1 MFNRGAFICIPLILT
16 IMPPLDPTIVSSIV
30 SGATGFTSNLL
41 GGLLG
46 KNSQDSAN
54 KTNILIN
61 RENNQFAAEQAQLNR
76 NYQTAMW
83 NKSNDYNSALSQRQR
98 LEAAG
103 LNPYLMMNG
112 GSAGSAQSVQGSAAS
127 SPGNAHVDAFDP
139 SPYTNGASN
148 SISGAINSYYANLE
162 RSNNATQ
169 MAAQTQLMEEQAR
182 NWRIKN
188 TWENLR
194 QQYEINKL
202 SHDSNNSFETYMLTK
217 ARRKLAWE
225 NFSSDVTYR
234 QNEVKLQNQIYELN
248 AMGIIEKSLNNSM
261 LEVQLNYLPQKFR
274 AEIKSIMADIS
285 LKYAQGQLTRQ
296 QAKTELYR
304 TMQERTNVKTSEFN
318 MGLSRVQFYKAFKTA
333 DKEIEATLNQIENN
347 MTINNEQ
354 GFFGD
359 LSRSYTKFFNTLLNP
374 IGKLISPITKAIK

>member
-1 MFNRGAFICIPLILT
+1 
-16 IMPPLDPTIVSSIV
+16 MPPLDPTIVSSIV

-41 GGLLG
+41 GGLFG

-61 RENNQFAAEQAQLNR
+61 RENNQFAAEQAQINR

-83 NKSNDYNSALSQRQR
+83 NKSNEYNSALSQRQR

-103 LNPYLMMNG
+103 LNPFLMMNG
-112 GSAGSAQSVQGSAAS
+112 GTAGTAQSVQSSPAAS
-127 SPGNAHVDAFDP
+127 GGNAHVEAFDP
-139 SPYTNGASN
+139 SPYTTGASN
-148 SISGAINSYYANLE
+148 AISGAVNSYYANLE

-169 MAAQTQLMEEQAR
+169 MAAQSQLMQEQAK

-188 TWENLR
+188 IWESLR
-194 QQYEINKL
+194 QEYEINKL
-202 SHDSNNSFETYMLTK
+202 SHDSNNSFENYMLTK
-217 ARRKLAWE
+217 AKRKLAWE

-234 QNEVKLQNQIYELN
+234 QNEVKLQNQIQELN

-274 AEIKSIMADIS
+274 AEIKSIMADVA
-285 LKYAQGQLTRQ
+285 LKYAQGQLTKQ
-296 QAKTELYR
+296 QAKTEVYR

-318 MGLSRVQFYKAFKTA
+318 LGLSRVKFYKAFKTV
-333 DKEIEATLNQIENN
+333 DKEIEATLNQLENN
-347 MTINNEQ
+347 MTINNDPS
-354 GFFGD
+354 FFGD
-359 LSRSYTKFFNTLLNP
+359 VSRLYTRAANTLLNP
-374 IGKLISPITKAIK
+374 ISKLLGPLFNAIK

>member
-1 MFNRGAFICIPLILT
+1 M
-16 IMPPLDPTIVSSIV
+16 PLDPLITSSIV
-30 SGATGFTSNLL
+30 SGASGLTSNLL
-41 GGLLG
+41 GGLFG

-61 RENNQFAAEQAQLNR
+61 RENNKFAAEQAQLNR

-83 NKSNDYNSALSQRQR
+83 NKSNEYNSALSQRQR

-103 LNPYLMMNG
+103 LNPFMMMNG
-112 GSAGSAQSVQGSAAS
+112 GSAGTAQSVQSSAAS
-127 SPGNAHVDAFDP
+127 PAGIAHVEAFDP
-139 SPYTNGASN
+139 SPFVNGASN

-188 TWENLR
+188 TYETLR
-194 QQYEINKL
+194 QEYEINKL
-202 SHDSNNSFETYMLTK
+202 SHDSNNSFENYMLTK
-217 ARRKLAWE
+217 AKRKLAWE

-234 QNEVKLQNQIYELN
+234 QNEVKLQNQIQELN

-274 AEIKSIMADIS
+274 AEIKAIMADVA
-285 LKYAQGQLTRQ
+285 LKYAQGQLTKQ
-296 QAKTELYR
+296 QAKTEVYR

-318 MGLSRVQFYKAFKTA
+318 MGLSRVKFYKAFKTV
-333 DKEIEATLNQIENN
+333 DKEIEATLNQLENN
-347 MTINNEQ
+347 MTINNDPS
-354 GFFGD
+354 FFGD
-359 LSRSYTKFFNTLLNP
+359 VSRSYTRAANTLLNP
-374 IGKLISPITKAIK
+374 IGKLLGPLFNAIK

>member
-1 MFNRGAFICIPLILT
+1 M
-16 IMPPLDPTIVSSIV
+16 PLDPLITSSIV
-30 SGATGFTSNLL
+30 SGASGLTSNLL
-41 GGLLG
+41 GGLFG

-83 NKSNDYNSALSQRQR
+83 NKSNEYNSASAQRQR

-112 GSAGSAQSVQGSAAS
+112 GSAGTAQSVQSSAAA
-127 SPGNAHVDAFDP
+127 PAGNAHVDAFDP
-139 SPYTNGASN
+139 SPYVHGASN

-162 RSNNATQ
+162 RSNTATQ
-169 MAAQTQLMEEQAR
+169 MAAQSQLMEEQAR

-188 TWENLR
+188 TYETLR

-202 SHDSNNSFETYMLTK
+202 SHDSNNSFETYMLNK
-217 ARRKLAWE
+217 AKRKLAWE

-234 QNEVKLQNQIYELN
+234 QNEVKLQNQLQELN
-248 AMGIIEKSLNNSM
+248 AMGIIEKTLNNSM

-274 AEIKSIMADIS
+274 AEIKSIMADVA

-296 QAKTELYR
+296 QAKTEVFR
-304 TMQERTNVKTSEFN
+304 TMQERTNVKTSELN
-318 MGLSRVQFYKAFKTA
+318 MGLSRVKFYKAFKTV
-333 DKEIEATLNQIENN
+333 DKEIEATLNQLENN
-347 MTINNEQ
+347 MTINNDPS
-354 GFFGD
+354 FFGD
-359 LSRSYTKFFNTLLNP
+359 VSRSYTRAANTLLNP
-374 IGKLISPITKAIK
+374 IGKLLGPLFNAIK

>member
-1 MFNRGAFICIPLILT
+1 M
-16 IMPPLDPTIVSSIV
+16 PLDPLITSSIV
-30 SGATGFTSNLL
+30 SGASGLTSNLL
-41 GGLLG
+41 GGIFG

-61 RENNQFAAEQAQLNR
+61 RENNKFAAEQAQLNR

-112 GSAGSAQSVQGSAAS
+112 GSAGTAQSVQGSAAA
-127 SPGNAHVDAFDP
+127 PAGNAHVDAFDP
-139 SPYTNGASN
+139 SPFVNGASN

-169 MAAQTQLMEEQAR
+169 MAAQSQLMQEQAK

-188 TWENLR
+188 IWESLR
-194 QQYEINKL
+194 QEYEINKL
-202 SHDSNNSFETYMLTK
+202 SHDSNNSFENYMLTK

-234 QNEVKLQNQIYELN
+234 QNEVKLQNQIQELN
-248 AMGIIEKSLNNSM
+248 AMGIIEKTLNNSM

-274 AEIKSIMADIS
+274 AEIKSIMADVA

-296 QAKTELYR
+296 QAKTEVFR

-318 MGLSRVQFYKAFKTA
+318 LGLSRVKFYKAFKTV
-333 DKEIEATLNQIENN
+333 DKEIESTLNQLENN
-347 MTINNEQ
+347 MTINNDRS
-354 GFFGD
+354 FFGD
-359 LSRSYTKFFNTLLNP
+359 VSRAYTRAANTILNP
-374 IGKLISPITKAIK
+374 IGKMIAPLFNAIK

>member
-1 MFNRGAFICIPLILT
+1 
-16 IMPPLDPTIVSSIV
+16 MPPLDPTIVSSIV

-76 NYQTAMW
+76 NYQTSMW

-112 GSAGSAQSVQGSAAS
+112 GSAGSAQSVQSSAAA
-127 SPGNAHVDAFDP
+127 PAGNAHVEAFDL
-139 SPYTNGASN
+139 SSYVNGASN

-188 TWENLR
+188 RWENFR

-202 SHDSNNSFETYMLTK
+202 SHDSNNSFENYMLTK

-234 QNEVKLQNQIYELN
+234 QNEVKLQNQLQELN
-248 AMGIIEKSLNNSM
+248 AMGIIEKTLNNSM

-274 AEIKSIMADIS
+274 AEIKSILADVA

-296 QAKTELYR
+296 QAKTEVFR

-318 MGLSRVQFYKAFKTA
+318 MGLSRVKFYKAFKTV
-333 DKEIEATLNQIENN
+333 DKEIEATLNQLENS
-347 MTINNEQ
+347 MTLNSEQ

-359 LSRSYTKFFNTLLNP
+359 ASRSYTRYFNTLLNP
-374 IGKLISPITKAIK
+374 IGKLISPLFNAIK

>member
-1 MFNRGAFICIPLILT
+1 
-16 IMPPLDPTIVSSIV
+16 MPPLDPTIVSSIV

-83 NKSNDYNSALSQRQR
+83 NKSNDYNSAFSQRQR

-112 GSAGSAQSVQGSAAS
+112 GSAGTAQSVQGSAAAS
-127 SPGNAHVDAFDP
+127 AGNAHVEAFDP
-139 SPYTNGASN
+139 SSYVNGASN

-169 MAAQTQLMEEQAR
+169 MAAQSQLMEEQAR

-188 TWENLR
+188 TYETLR

-202 SHDSNNSFETYMLTK
+202 SHDSNNSFETYMLNK
-217 ARRKLAWE
+217 AKRKLAWE

-234 QNEVKLQNQIYELN
+234 QNEVKLQNQLQELN
-248 AMGIIEKSLNNSM
+248 AMGIIEKTLNNSM

-274 AEIKSIMADIS
+274 AEIKSIMADVA

-296 QAKTELYR
+296 QAKTEVFR
-304 TMQERTNVKTSEFN
+304 TMQERTNVKTAEFN
-318 MGLSRVQFYKAFKTA
+318 MGLSRVKFYKAFKTV
-333 DKEIEATLNQIENN
+333 DKEIDATLNQLENS
-347 MTINNEQ
+347 MTLNSER

-359 LSRSYTKFFNTLLNP
+359 AARSYTRYFNTLLNP
-374 IGKLISPITKAIK
+374 IGKLLSPLFNAIK